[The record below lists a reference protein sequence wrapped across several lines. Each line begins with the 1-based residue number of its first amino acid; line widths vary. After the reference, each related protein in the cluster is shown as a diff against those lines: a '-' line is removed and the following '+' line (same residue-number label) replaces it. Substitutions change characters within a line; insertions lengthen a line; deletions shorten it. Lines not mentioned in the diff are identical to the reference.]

1 MNTAIKIK
9 KDISMQ
15 DFSSHLFWDTDL
27 SKFDLDKHK
36 SFLIQRVI
44 EYGTLNDWK
53 LIKEFY
59 GLETIKKLS
68 LEFRT
73 LDVVSLSFLS
83 TLFKID
89 KTEFRCYRHKQSVP
103 NCWNS

>member
-1 MNTAIKIK
+1 MDKAVPTIKH
-9 KDISMQ
+9 ISIQ
-15 DFSSHLFWDTDL
+15 DFSPHLFWDTDM
-27 SKFDLDKHK
+27 SKFDLDIHS

-44 EYGTLNDWK
+44 EYGTLDDWK
-53 LIKEFY
+53 LIKDLY

-73 LDVVSLSFLS
+73 LDTVSLSFLS

-89 KTEFRCYRHKQSVP
+89 KTESRCYRHKQSAS
-103 NCWNS
+103 NYWNS

>member
-1 MNTAIKIK
+1 MNTAVQRKEN
-9 KDISMQ
+9 ISIQ

-27 SKFDLDKHK
+27 SKLDLDKHK
-36 SFLIQRVI
+36 SFLIQRVV

-53 LIKEFY
+53 LIKERY
-59 GLETIKKLS
+59 GLATIKKLS

-73 LDVVSLSFLS
+73 LDAVSLSFLS

-89 KTEFRCYRHKQSVP
+89 KTAFRCYRHKQSVS
-103 NCWNS
+103 NYWNS